1 MKGME
6 GIPTAPGGS
15 RLFGLDSRRAGLVA
29 AHAHVPGLPS
39 WNLVRPW
46 RTSPLPG
53 AHPKSQRPTP
63 PAQSARLLHPLHPL
77 HPCRICFLLFCRPD
91 THSNDPGLLGVGIWN
106 VRRLFKGGPRVC
118 HPFHSHPGRAKQTSS
133 AVRMRKGKSSSRR
146 R

>member
-6 GIPTAPGGS
+6 GIPTEPGGS

-53 AHPKSQRPTP
+53 AYPKSQRPTT
-63 PAQSARLLHPLHPL
+63 PAQSASLLHPLQSG
-77 HPCRICFLLFCRPD
+77 RPGQF
-91 THSNDPGLLGVGIWN
+91 SCLGPPQIRTCGTTASGSSYHG
-106 VRRLFKGGPRVC
+106 F
-118 HPFHSHPGRAKQTSS
+118 TSF
-133 AVRMRKGKSSSRR
+133 
-146 R
+146 